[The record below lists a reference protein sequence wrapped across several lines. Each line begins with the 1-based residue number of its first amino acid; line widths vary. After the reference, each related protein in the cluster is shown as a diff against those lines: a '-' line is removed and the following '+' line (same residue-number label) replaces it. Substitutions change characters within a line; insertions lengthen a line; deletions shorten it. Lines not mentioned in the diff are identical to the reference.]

1 MHIITESL
9 KQLSQAAL
17 VYGFLIFGYSQV
29 SDSAECGTFSTLY
42 TSTTNGGSATY
53 ASSLFL
59 RNGSV
64 TNPGDCSVVM
74 LTGDEYTNLI
84 KNRID
89 TANINIQTL
98 QNNDQTLQNNLQTV
112 STALNQLAA
121 TVQNHQ
127 DSIDLL
133 TQKMNTNGLRDEDN
147 FLHINHEDSMTFF
160 YAVLGL
166 FATAFVWRFA
176 RHSLSVA
183 ETSHASE

>member
-1 MHIITESL
+1 MHIVIESL
-9 KQLSQAAL
+9 KQLSQAGL

-42 TSTTNGGSATY
+42 TSTTSGGLNTY
-53 ASSLFL
+53 LSPLFL

-98 QNNDQTLQNNLQTV
+98 QGNEQTLQNNLQTV
-112 STALNQLAA
+112 STALNQLSA
-121 TVQNHQ
+121 TVQTQQ
-127 DSIDLL
+127 DSIHLL
-133 TQKMNTNGLRDEDN
+133 NQKMATNGLRDEDN

-176 RHSLSVA
+176 RNSLNVA
-183 ETSHASE
+183 EASHVSE

>member
-1 MHIITESL
+1 MHILTESL

-17 VYGFLIFGYSQV
+17 VYGILVLTYSQV

-42 TSTTNGGSATY
+42 TATTDGGSATY
-53 ASSLFL
+53 PSSLFL

-89 TANINIQTL
+89 VANINIQTL
-98 QNNDQTLQNNLQTV
+98 QGNEQTLQNNLQTV
-112 STALNQLAA
+112 SNVLNQLAA
-121 TVQNHQ
+121 TVQNQ
-127 DSIDLL
+127 QESIELL
-133 TQKMNTNGLRDEDN
+133 NEKMNTNGLRDENN

-166 FATAFVWRFA
+166 FAAAFVWRFA
-176 RHSLSVA
+176 RNSLNVA
-183 ETSHASE
+183 EGSHVSE